1 MKNHPISLPI
11 AYMIETLRN
20 QGISDAEILNQIK
33 RKDITPWS
41 HVNERFD
48 FDELIKLADQ
58 DQDAFTSIIEDG
70 YQIKFIT
77 IRGLQTLLK
86 LKFQLIE
93 GRDYQL
99 TGKGIKELHIKKD
112 AWLQLKSLL
121 SKNCLVQEEPLEENS
136 SYRNVKIELG
146 V

>member
-11 AYMIETLRN
+11 AYMIETLRS
-20 QGISDAEILNQIK
+20 QGISDAEILNHIK
-33 RKDITPWS
+33 RKDVTPWV
-41 HVNERFD
+41 HINERFD
-48 FDELIKLADQ
+48 FNELIELADQ
-58 DQDAFTSIIEDG
+58 DQEAFTSIIKDG

-99 TGKGIKELHIKKD
+99 TNKGIKKLHIKKD

-121 SKNCLVQEEPLEENS
+121 SKNCLVQEEPLEES
-136 SYRNVKIELG
+136 STYRNVKIELG

>member
-1 MKNHPISLPI
+1 
-11 AYMIETLRN
+11 MIETLRG
-20 QGISDAEILNQIK
+20 QGVSNTEILNQIK
-33 RKDITPWS
+33 RKDVTPWV
-41 HVNERFD
+41 HINEHFD
-48 FDELIKLADQ
+48 FNELIKLADQ
-58 DQDAFTSIIEDG
+58 DQESFTSIIEDG

-99 TGKGIKELHIKKD
+99 TNKGIKELHIKKD

-121 SKNCLVQEEPLEENS
+121 SKNCLVQEEALEQNS